1 MQGCL
6 LTVSDLG
13 HAADGE
19 GEVDLGAAGGRAD
32 RGGTRLVRHLT
43 MQNHLGWAWP
53 SLQPW

>member
-19 GEVDLGAAGGRAD
+19 GEADLGAAGGSVD
-32 RGGTRLVRHLT
+32 RGGAHLVRHLT
-43 MQNHLGWAWP
+43 VQNHPGWAWP